1 MFDVSPSSRLC
12 ELLGQRA
19 ELSCRLNSMITDSA
33 GMAGMMFG
41 EQPGRGIDLGN
52 AIKNASQE
60 LVRTN
65 EG

>member
-1 MFDVSPSSRLC
+1 
-12 ELLGQRA
+12 
-19 ELSCRLNSMITDSA
+19 MITDSA

-52 AIKNASQE
+52 AVKNASQE
-60 LVRTN
+60 LVRII